1 VMLVARREVSIK
13 PGSKLFHLFGRFGLG
28 MNFGRTRR
36 FPSLPLGWTP
46 YGEWQIKRHLCRR
59 GVAKFDHG
67 DWQSDCFRRG
77 EEMFVRPLV
86 RRVICALVLVMSL
99 VGGLVS
105 PAAAAVATKSAPFVS
120 SAATAGSSVATGP
133 SPSHLGQVAK
143 GSTTL
148 ATAPVAL
155 RRAVVKDLGAGG
167 RGVVSA
173 AARPGRPAGVVQL
186 GATYTSTGL

>member
-1 VMLVARREVSIK
+1 MS
-13 PGSKLFHLFGRFGLG
+13 
-28 MNFGRTRR
+28 
-36 FPSLPLGWTP
+36 
-46 YGEWQIKRHLCRR
+46 
-59 GVAKFDHG
+59 
-67 DWQSDCFRRG
+67 
-77 EEMFVRPLV
+77 VRPVV
-86 RRVICALVLVMSL
+86 RRVLCAMVLVMSL

-105 PAAAAVATKSAPFVS
+105 PAGAVAVATKSAPFVS